1 MSIQVNDLEYTYS
14 PGMPGETKAL
24 DGVSFEINDGSMCGI
39 IGHTG
44 SGKST
49 LLQTLDGLI
58 KPSGG
63 SIVLDG
69 VSVTDPKTKLVDVR
83 RKVGIVFQYP
93 EYQLFEE
100 TVYEDVAFGP
110 KNLGIEGDELDRT
123 IRESIEL
130 VGLNYEKV
138 KDKSPFELSGGQKRR
153 VAIAGV
159 IAMNPSIL
167 ILDEPTAGLDPTAH
181 RDILNMIRKIHK
193 TRGIIIIFVS
203 HNMGDVADM
212 CDQVLVMDDGKI
224 ILDGSP
230 EYVFSQKRTLDEVGL
245 GLPPVTEILD
255 RISEEITGFHA
266 AALDMKE
273 AADAIEE
280 FLNRKKN

>member
-159 IAMNPSIL
+159 SAMNPSIL
-167 ILDEPTAGLDPTAH
+167 ILDDPTAGLDPTAH

>member
-110 KNLGIEGDELDRT
+110 KNLGIEEDELDRT

-280 FLNRKKN
+280 FLNRKKS

>member
-110 KNLGIEGDELDRT
+110 KNLGIEEDELDRT

-224 ILDGSP
+224 LLDGSP

-280 FLNRKKN
+280 FLNRKKS

>member
-83 RKVGIVFQYP
+83 RNVGIVFQYP

-230 EYVFSQKRTLDEVGL
+230 EYVFNQKKTLDEVGL

-255 RISEEITGFHA
+255 RISEEIPEFHA
-266 AALDMKE
+266 TALDMKE

>member
-24 DGVSFEINDGSMCGI
+24 DGVSFGINDGSMCGI

-280 FLNRKKN
+280 FLNRKKS

>member
-58 KPSGG
+58 KPSDG

-230 EYVFSQKRTLDEVGL
+230 EYVFNQKKTLDEVGL

-255 RISEEITGFHA
+255 RISEEIPEFHA

>member
-130 VGLNYEKV
+130 VGLNYEKI

-230 EYVFSQKRTLDEVGL
+230 EYVFNQKKTLDEVGL

-255 RISEEITGFHA
+255 RISEEIPEFHA

>member
-69 VSVTDPKTKLVDVR
+69 VSVTNPKTKLVEVR

>member
-24 DGVSFEINDGSMCGI
+24 DGVSFEINAGSMCGI

-130 VGLNYEKV
+130 VGLNYEKI

-230 EYVFSQKRTLDEVGL
+230 EYVFNQKKTLDEVGL

-255 RISEEITGFHA
+255 RISEEIPEFHA